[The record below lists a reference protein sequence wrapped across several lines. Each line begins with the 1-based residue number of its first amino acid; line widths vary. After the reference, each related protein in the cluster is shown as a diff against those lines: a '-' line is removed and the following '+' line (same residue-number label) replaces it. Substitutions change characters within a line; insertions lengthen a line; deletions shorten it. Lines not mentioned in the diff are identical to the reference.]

1 MEIFV
6 RALLVSILV
15 LIGGGWIGGSIKDFK
30 EENYCSFGFG
40 IMMAFTNA
48 VFIVYCIIK

>member
-6 RALLVSILV
+6 RALLASIFTLV
-15 LIGGGWIGGSIKDFK
+15 AGGWIGGSIKDFK

-48 VFIVYCIIK
+48 VLIVYCIIK